1 MTNVILTDPPFC
13 SATTIQCD
21 EFVLAPAGVEVWV
34 RTGTSFRPA
43 TINDPNP
50 SGIATFT
57 GACDLCTTTTTTT
70 TPTPT
75 TTSTTTTAAPST
87 INVTNLS
94 YGASDILGEIYID
107 SSVTL
112 DGNVSADTIVEVL
125 VSTTPYGNITVY
137 VTILNGNSSGSGST
151 SVGMGSLPSIS
162 SGCIAA
168 CDNVNVVFTAYE
180 C

>member
-1 MTNVILTDPPFC
+1 MSNVVLTDPPFC
-13 SATTIQCD
+13 SATAIQCD
-21 EFVLAPAGVEVWV
+21 EFVLEIAGLPVYI
-34 RTGTSFRPA
+34 RSGNSCTTTTS
-43 TINDPNP
+43 T
-50 SGIATFT
+50 SS
-57 GACDLCTTTTTTT
+57 TTTTTTT
-70 TPTPT
+70 
-75 TTSTTTTAAPST
+75 AAPVT
-87 INVTNLS
+87 RNVTNLS

-168 CDNVNVVFTAYE
+168 CDNVNVVFTGYE